1 MEPRADGYE
10 VAWKRGADEYVL
22 WIVDSDGNWLSQSA
36 VVSGTSPTV
45 QSLEPGFHQDLNG
58 DGSIASTTVIEA
70 SGSTVLESVANVY
83 LLPPADGSLGPQ
95 LSYHGAL
102 VTPGQFG
109 GWMPIAAER
118 TPGGYEV
125 AWKMG
130 VDQYILWDVDSDGH
144 WLSQGAVLSG
154 ASAALQSREPGF
166 HQDLNGDGS
175 IPSTTV
181 IEASGSTVLESVAS
195 VYLLSAAD
203 GSLGP
208 QLSYN
213 GALVTP
219 GQFGGWA
226 PIAAERTPGGYEVAW
241 KMGVDQYILWDTDSS
256 GHWLSQSEV
265 MSGASS
271 ALQTLEA
278 AFQQDLNG
286 DGSMLSRT
294 VIEAFGSTA
303 LAQIANGYLLSLA
316 DGSSGPSVKHTG
328 AAVTAGQ
335 FDGWT
340 PIAAEQ
346 AGSGYRMAWKM
357 GADQYVLW
365 TTDGDG
371 NWQAQSAFVP
381 GISSL
386 LQSAEPGFHQDLN
399 GDGTIGLHTT
409 AIESS
414 GATALSQFAD
424 TYLLSGTSLKFSG
437 AVVTA
442 GQFAGWTPIGAEQA
456 AGGYEV
462 AWKMG
467 ADQYVLWAVDG
478 NGNWLSQSAF
488 VPGISSLLQ
497 SAEPGFH
504 QDLNGDGTIGLHTT
518 VIESSGATALSQLA
532 DTYLL
537 SGTSLKFSGAV
548 VTAGQFA
555 GWTPIAA
562 EQAAGGYEVAW
573 KMGADQYV
581 LWAVDGNGNWLSQ
594 SAVLSGASAA
604 LVSHEAD
611 FHQDLNDDGTIG
623 SPPSL
628 LLADT
633 NDPFR

>member
-1 MEPRADGYE
+1 M
-10 VAWKRGADEYVL
+10 
-22 WIVDSDGNWLSQSA
+22 
-36 VVSGTSPTV
+36 
-45 QSLEPGFHQDLNG
+45 
-58 DGSIASTTVIEA
+58 IEA

-256 GHWLSQSEV
+256 GRWLSQSEV

-303 LAQIANGYLLSLA
+303 LAQIANSYLLSSA
-316 DGSSGPSVKHTG
+316 DGSLGPSLTFGG
-328 AAVTAGQ
+328 AAVTAWSVRRVDADRGGTGGQ
-335 FDGWT
+335 RLPGRLEDGRRSVRPVDHGQQRQLAGAGRARSCPQVCAAIARARIPPGYQQRRDDRPAHYGDRECLVRPPCPSSQT
-340 PIAAEQ
+340 PIFCRA
-346 AGSGYRMAWKM
+346 R
-357 GADQYVLW
+357 
-365 TTDGDG
+365 
-371 NWQAQSAFVP
+371 
-381 GISSL
+381 
-386 LQSAEPGFHQDLN
+386 
-399 GDGTIGLHTT
+399 
-409 AIESS
+409 
-414 GATALSQFAD
+414 
-424 TYLLSGTSLKFSG
+424 
-437 AVVTA
+437 
-442 GQFAGWTPIGAEQA
+442 
-456 AGGYEV
+456 
-462 AWKMG
+462 
-467 ADQYVLWAVDG
+467 
-478 NGNWLSQSAF
+478 
-488 VPGISSLLQ
+488 
-497 SAEPGFH
+497 
-504 QDLNGDGTIGLHTT
+504 
-518 VIESSGATALSQLA
+518 
-532 DTYLL
+532 
-537 SGTSLKFSGAV
+537 
-548 VTAGQFA
+548 
-555 GWTPIAA
+555 
-562 EQAAGGYEVAW
+562 
-573 KMGADQYV
+573 
-581 LWAVDGNGNWLSQ
+581 
-594 SAVLSGASAA
+594 
-604 LVSHEAD
+604 
-611 FHQDLNDDGTIG
+611 
-623 SPPSL
+623 
-628 LLADT
+628 
-633 NDPFR
+633 R